1 MLNFYLSLKPH
12 KTDEVYLF
20 PPKKIND
27 KTFHFFVTAGEF
39 SKFYLL
45 DVTQG
50 MVAIE
55 SNQVTSLEKTA
66 I

>member
-1 MLNFYLSLKPH
+1 MIKLS
-12 KTDEVYLF
+12 
-20 PPKKIND
+20 I
-27 KTFHFFVTAGEF
+27 FFFSAGEF

-55 SNQVTSLEKTA
+55 SNQVTSSEKRA